1 MTKERAIQILEK
13 RSCCREC
20 VVINCTCAECDEAFD
35 MAFKVLKQEPIL
47 DKIRAEI
54 ERKLNAHGT
63 VSLYNKAINDVLE
76 ILDKYKAESEK

>member
-1 MTKERAIQILEK
+1 MTREEATIQALQGHIEALNKTIEKQDKAIKALE
-13 RSCCREC
+13 
-20 VVINCTCAECDEAFD
+20 
-35 MAFKVLKQEPIL
+35 QEPIL

-76 ILDKYKAESEK
+76 ILDKYKVESEE